1 MFLLVS
7 PAPPTAVLGNGV
19 TAERWCGI
27 VRSLGHRIETAKA
40 FSGGTYSGL
49 IALHAGKSAA
59 SVLRFRRENPGS
71 PIVVA
76 LTGTDLYPSLG
87 ATGVDPLVLDVA
99 DRLVVLQERGLTQL
113 SARHRAK
120 ARVIVQSMPVIQRMP
135 HDEERFEIAFL
146 AHLRPVKDPLLPAQ
160 AARLLDDESRI
171 RITHVGAG
179 LDPEL
184 ADAAA
189 REAKENDR
197 YDWVGEL
204 PRPAALEVL
213 ARSQLL
219 VLASRHEGGAN
230 VVSEAL
236 AAGVPVLSTAID
248 GSIGLLGADYPGYF
262 PVGDERVLA
271 RLMRAAELDEQGF
284 RTRLTAACTER
295 ADLVDPLTEKNAW
308 TSLLG
313 ELSIRVPLGKDRECE
328 ENSPGVLPPR
338 R

>member
-1 MFLLVS
+1 MLLLVS

-19 TAERWCGI
+19 TAERWRGI
-27 VRSLGHRIETAKA
+27 LRSLGHRIETAKA
-40 FSGGTYSGL
+40 FSGGAYSAL

-59 SVLRFRRENPGS
+59 SVLRFRRKNPGR

-76 LTGTDLYPSLG
+76 LTGTDLYPSLD
-87 ATGVDPLVLDVA
+87 ATGVDPRVLDAA
-99 DRLVVLQERGLTQL
+99 DRLIVLQERGLDQL
-113 SARHRAK
+113 SAHHRAK
-120 ARVIVQSMPVIQRMP
+120 ARVIVQSMPAIPPAPQ
-135 HDEERFEIAFL
+135 DEECFEIAFL
-146 AHLRPVKDPLLPAQ
+146 AHLRPVKDPLLPAR
-160 AARLLDDESRI
+160 ATRLLDDGSRI
-171 RITHVGAG
+171 RLTHVGAG

-197 YDWVGEL
+197 YDWLGEL

-213 ARSQLL
+213 ARSRLL

-236 AAGVPVLSTAID
+236 AAGVPVLSTEID
-248 GSIGLLGADYPGYF
+248 GSVGLLGAGYPGYF
-262 PVGDERVLA
+262 PVGDEQALA
-271 RLMRAAELDEQGF
+271 RLMREAELDEDGF
-284 RTRLTAACTER
+284 RTQLTAACAER

-328 ENSPGVLPPR
+328 ELSPGVPPPQP
-338 R
+338 